1 METPPDTTSLDAA
14 QAKAKPYRIAVGQG
28 LYLEVTPTGSKLW
41 RMKYRFDGKEKRLAL
56 GTFPAVSL
64 EQASQARDEARA
76 MLKAGTDP
84 AAVRRAARAWHTPSP
99 ASAFRLELTQD
110 NALTI
115 ETPGQALRLTPEQ
128 TAAVRAFL
136 LAAEPESTAHAPD

>member
-1 METPPDTTSLDAA
+1 
-14 QAKAKPYRIAVGQG
+14 
-28 LYLEVTPTGSKLW
+28 
-41 RMKYRFDGKEKRLAL
+41 
-56 GTFPAVSL
+56 
-64 EQASQARDEARA
+64 

-84 AAVRRAARAWHTPSP
+84 AAVRKAERIEHAPRRQP
-99 ASAFRLELTQD
+99 ADAFRLALTHD

-115 ETPGQALRLTPEQ
+115 TTPSLTMRLTPEQ